1 MKPINADLSMF
12 TKEELIIAIYMD
24 DLLLTRSSVNQIKKA
39 KLTLNQKFY
48 MIDFEKCIYY
58 LSMTVT
64 QDHQHRIIRLDQ

>member
-12 TKEELIIAIYMD
+12 TKEELIIAIYID
-24 DLLLTRSSVNQIKKA
+24 DLLLTRSSVDQIKKA
-39 KLTLNQKFY
+39 KLTLSQKFY

-64 QDHQHRIIRLDQ
+64 QDH